1 MTKKL
6 LILPLPYRQKE
17 GSTITPGVKMRRFL
31 IWSGLR
37 AFFAASR
44 ANSPLG

>member
-17 GSTITPGVKMRRFL
+17 DCSITPGVKMRRFFTK
-31 IWSGLR
+31 SADR
-37 AFFAASR
+37 AFFVAGK